1 VIDKKMEIKSSNLVV
16 KDNLRDR
23 KTGQALV
30 AKAKDSEVDSGHIT
44 GAKMDKGN
52 EEEECTNEE
61 D

>member
-44 GAKMDKGN
+44 GAKMDKK
-52 EEEECTNEE
+52 
-61 D
+61 